1 MPYLSDG
8 ALCYDTVVDRREW
21 RAVRVCVVR
30 PVRPQGL
37 SRRIA
42 CTTLIPAVRR
52 IADKHAD
59 APRALYQDLSITE
72 SIRLMRLIVAE
83 CYPSIRF
90 LFFFNPFEKRF
101 RSLETSNRRIC
112 IKFNV
117 RIESF
122 ERATYRYIRCNR
134 IK

>member
-21 RAVRVCVVR
+21 RAVRVCV
-30 PVRPQGL
+30 VRPQGL

-72 SIRLMRLIVAE
+72 SIRLTRLIVAE

>member
-21 RAVRVCVVR
+21 RAVRVCIVR

-72 SIRLMRLIVAE
+72 SIRLTRLIVAE

-101 RSLETSNRRIC
+101 RSLETSNRIC

-117 RIESF
+117 GIESF

>member
-72 SIRLMRLIVAE
+72 SKRLTRLIVAE

-122 ERATYRYIRCNR
+122 ERATYSYIRCNR